1 VKTFFKNKYFLLI
14 TALVFFTAGAF
25 MYYTFSGGAAPTIS
39 SFESVLHKKEN
50 RLNEEMLALAK
61 RAESSGYNDLFS
73 GNPAYYN
80 SLMEEEGIALLI
92 YENDTLKF
100 WSDNSIA
107 VENWIKEVCLDSRM
121 VKLHNGWFEVVR
133 PHTNATTTKA
143 IVGLVLVKN
152 EYPYQNKYLI
162 NEFQKDF
169 ALPAETKLITDNP
182 NASNGVKNYTGDY
195 LFSLEFNP
203 ANNSVSLSS
212 YISVLFSLL
221 GFVFLIA
228 FLKVFCDHAL
238 ERFGKNYSSII
249 FVLLVI
255 ILRFSSIKF
264 SFPEIFYSFDLFSP
278 KVFANANSI
287 WLASLGDLLINVILL
302 FYLTYVFL
310 NDCEFNSLVSRLK
323 KLNKLVLSF
332 GFFLA
337 FFWFSW
343 VISGLFIGLIKNS
356 NIPFGI
362 NNLFTLNQ
370 YSFVGIVIIGLLLF
384 VYFLFADKMVSV
396 LKQLKLNNKQ
406 YALVFIV
413 SAAVHTLISHLLGTL
428 DLIIIFWPFLLVL
441 SIALIKQRQSIYPF
455 SSIIFL
461 VFLFSLYAVHIFIK
475 HSGIKEIES
484 RKIYAEK
491 LAAEQDPVAEMLF
504 QDIEK
509 KLKSDTV
516 LLSLVSGLEKQPEE
530 FEKRIKQQYF
540 SGFWE
545 KYDVHVALFDS
556 ACAPIIKSQNPLF
569 DNNFY
574 FDELIEKRGQP
585 TACDDFHFINN
596 SSGKISYLAKLPL
609 RKSISSKFGT
619 IYIELDAK
627 FISDEVG
634 FPELLL
640 DRNIGLSQELT
651 SYSYAKYKY
660 NQLVNQYGKYSY
672 NLSEADFPVME
683 ISSSGLASDP
693 GQAFE
698 TQNTEGFNHLLYRP
712 DMETL
717 IVLSKRNEGLVGKVT
732 TFSYLFA
739 FFSLLL
745 LLILFFRQISLG
757 RLFENF
763 SFKYRIQVL
772 LVFIVLISL
781 ALFGGGTIY
790 YIQQQFEVKNKENI
804 SEKIHSVLID
814 VEGKLSTENALNKG
828 LTEYVSFILKK
839 SSSVFFTDINFYDTH
854 GNLYASSRSKVFDE
868 GLTSKKMNPEAY
880 LQIAIL
886 GKTEF
891 IHDERIGKL
900 EYLSAYIP
908 FKNKDG
914 KLLAYLNLPY
924 FAKQS
929 ELEKEISGFLV
940 ALINIYVLLF
950 ALSIVTAIFISNYVT
965 KPLKLIQDKLSKIK
979 LGRTNEPI
987 EWKEKD
993 EIGSLVSEYN
1003 RMIAELSKSADLLAK
1018 SERESAWREMA
1029 KQVAHEIKNP
1039 LTPMKLSV
1047 QHLQRTWRDDA
1058 PDMDQKME
1066 RLTKTII
1073 EQIDTLSSIATEF
1086 SNFAKMPKANLEKI
1100 DVREILINSIALFH
1114 DSENSEIGF
1123 KNDAGEAF
1131 VLADKEQLLRA
1142 FNNLL
1147 KNAIQAIPEERK
1159 GMITVELKKEKNQFL
1174 ISVTDNGNG
1183 INDDV
1188 LDKIFVPNFT
1198 TKTGGMGLGLAMVK
1212 NIIETANGR
1221 IWFETKTEKGTTF
1234 YVVLPCFT
1242 EE

>member
-1 VKTFFKNKYFLLI
+1 MKKFFKNKYSLFLFSF
-14 TALVFFTAGAF
+14 VFFATGALL
-25 MYYTFSGGAAPTIS
+25 YSAFSGGAAPTIS
-39 SFESVLHKKEN
+39 VFEKVLHEKEI
-50 RLNEEMLALAK
+50 RLNTEMLSLAK
-61 RAESSGYNDLFS
+61 RAETESYNELFTKSPGYYSQLMND
-73 GNPAYYN
+73 
-80 SLMEEEGIALLI
+80 EGIALLI

-107 VENWIKEVCLDSRM
+107 VENWVKEVCLDSKM
-121 VKLHNGWFEVVR
+121 AKLHNGWFEVVR

-143 IVGLVLVKN
+143 IVGLVLIKN
-152 EYPYQNKYLI
+152 EYPYQNNYLV

-169 ALPAETKLITDNP
+169 ALPAATKLITDNP
-182 NASNGVKNYTGDY
+182 NASNGIKNYAGDY

-203 ANNSVSLSS
+203 ANNSVSFATYLS
-212 YISVLFSLL
+212 VFLSLL
-221 GFVFLIA
+221 GFIFFIVFLKA
-228 FLKVFCDHAL
+228 FYRDLFSKQ
-238 ERFGKNYSSII
+238 GKNFSTII
-249 FVLLVI
+249 FLVSIVLIRYCSLLFGV
-255 ILRFSSIKF
+255 
-264 SFPEIFYSFDLFSP
+264 PESFYSFDLFSP
-278 KVFANANSI
+278 TIFANANSI
-287 WLASLGDLLINVILL
+287 WLTSLGDLLLNVILL
-302 FYLTYVFL
+302 FYLTYTFF
-310 NDCEFNSLVSRLK
+310 NDCEFDALVNRLQRI
-323 KLNKLVLSF
+323 NKLIISF
-332 GFFLA
+332 SFFLA

-343 VISGLFIGLIKNS
+343 LINGLFTGLIKNS

-370 YSFVGIVIIGLLLF
+370 YSYVGIVIIGLLLF
-384 VYFLFADKMVSV
+384 IYFLFADKLVSV
-396 LKQLKLNNKQ
+396 LKQLRLNNQQ
-406 YALVFIV
+406 YFFVFVV
-413 SAAVHTLISHLLGTL
+413 SSGVHILISHLLGNL
-428 DLIIIFWPFLLVL
+428 DLIVIFWPFLLVL
-441 SIALIKQRQSIYPF
+441 SIALIKRKQIVYPF

-461 VFLFSLYAVHIFIK
+461 VFLFALYSVHIFIK
-475 HSGIKEIES
+475 HSGIKEVES

-491 LAAEQDPVAEMLF
+491 LAAEQDPVAELLF
-504 QDIEK
+504 KEVES
-509 KLKSDTV
+509 KLQADTI
-516 LLSLVSGLEKQPEE
+516 LLSLVSGLEKQPEA

-556 ACAPIIKSQNPLF
+556 ACAPIIRSQNPLF

-574 FDELIEKRGQP
+574 FDELIEKRGQQ
-585 TACDDFHFINN
+585 TTCDGFYFINN

-609 RKSISSKFGT
+609 YKSANSKYGT
-619 IYIELDAK
+619 IYVELDAK
-627 FISDEVG
+627 FISDEIG

-640 DRNIGLSQELT
+640 DRNVGLSQEL
-651 SYSYAKYKY
+651 SNYSYAKYKH
-660 NQLVNQYGKYSY
+660 NQLLNQYGKYAY
-672 NLSEADFPVME
+672 HLTAFDFK
-683 ISSSGLASDP
+683 ISSEDFIF
-693 GQAFE
+693 QDKD
-698 TQNTEGFNHLLYRP
+698 GFNHLLYRP
-712 DMETL
+712 NPETL
-717 IVLSKRNEGLVGKVT
+717 VVLSKRNEGLIGKVT

-745 LLILFFRQISLG
+745 LSILFFRQVSLG
-757 RLFENF
+757 RLLENF

-772 LVFIVLISL
+772 LVLIVLASL

-790 YIQQQFEVKNKENI
+790 YIKQQFEVKNQENI

-814 VEGKLSTENALNKG
+814 LESKLSTETVLNKG

-839 SSSVFFTDINFYDTH
+839 SSSVFFTDINFYDVE

-868 GLTSKKMNPEAY
+868 GLTSKKMNPEAF
-880 LQIAIL
+880 LQIAVL
-886 GKTEF
+886 GKSEF

-979 LGRTNEPI
+979 LGTTNEPI
-987 EWKEKD
+987 EWKEHD
-993 EIGSLVSEYN
+993 EIGNLVSEYN

-1047 QHLQRTWRDDA
+1047 QHLQRTWKDDG
-1058 PDMDQKME
+1058 PDMDEKME

-1100 DVREILINSIALFH
+1100 NIKDVITNTIALFH
-1114 DSENSEIGF
+1114 DSENLAIVFETKTDS
-1123 KNDAGEAF
+1123 DAF
-1131 VLADKEQLLRA
+1131 VYADKEQLLRV
-1142 FNNLL
+1142 FNNLI
-1147 KNAIQAIPEERK
+1147 KNAAQAIPENRK
-1159 GMITVELKKEKNQFL
+1159 GNIIVALTHEKQQFL
-1174 ISVTDNGNG
+1174 VSVTDNGNG
-1183 INDDV
+1183 IDDDV

-1212 NIIETANGR
+1212 NIVETINGR
-1221 IWFETKTEKGTTF
+1221 IWFETKAGVGTTF
-1234 YVVLPCFT
+1234 YVSIPCYQ
-1242 EE
+1242 ED

>member
-1 VKTFFKNKYFLLI
+1 MKNIFKNKYFLLVLAI
-14 TALVFFTAGAF
+14 VFFSAGTLF
-25 MYYTFSGGAAPTIS
+25 YYTYSGGAAPTIS
-39 SFESVLHKKEN
+39 GFESVLHKKEI
-50 RLNEEMLALAK
+50 RLNEEMLSLAK
-61 RAESSGYNDLFS
+61 RAESENYNDLFTKKPS
-73 GNPAYYN
+73 YYN
-80 SLMEEEGIALLI
+80 LLMQEEGIALLI

-107 VENWIKEVCLDSRM
+107 VENWVKEICLDSKM
-121 VKLHNGWFEVVR
+121 AKLHNGWFEVVR

-152 EYPYQNKYLI
+152 EYPYQNKYLV

-169 ALPAETKLITDNP
+169 AVPAETKLITDNP
-182 NASNGVKNYTGDY
+182 NATNGVKNYKGEY
-195 LFSLEFNP
+195 LFSLEFDP
-203 ANNSVSLSS
+203 TNNSISLIS
-212 YISVLFSLL
+212 YISVLLSLS
-221 GFVFLIA
+221 GFVFLIL
-228 FLKVFCDHAL
+228 FLKSFCSS
-238 ERFGKNYSSII
+238 FFSPYSKNFSTLAFI
-249 FVLLVI
+249 FLAVSVRY
-255 ILRFSSIKF
+255 ILIKF
-264 SFPEIFYSFDLFSP
+264 SFPDCFYSFDLFSP
-278 KVFANANSI
+278 KIFANASSV
-287 WLASLGDLLINVILL
+287 WLTSLGDLLINVVLM
-302 FYLTYVFL
+302 FYLTFVFL
-310 NDCEFNSLVSRLK
+310 NNFEFDVLVIQLK
-323 KLNKLVLSF
+323 KVNTLVISF
-332 GFFLA
+332 AFFLA

-343 VISGLFIGLIKNS
+343 ALNVLFIGLIKNS
-356 NIPFGI
+356 NIPFSI

-370 YSFVGIVIIGLLLF
+370 YSYVGIIIIGLLLF
-384 VYFLFADKMVSV
+384 VYFLLADKMVAV
-396 LKQLKLNNKQ
+396 LKMLKLNNRQ
-406 YALVFIV
+406 YIFVFII
-413 SAAVHTLISHLLGTL
+413 SAGIHTFISHFLGTL
-428 DLIIIFWPFLLVL
+428 DLIVIFWPFLLVL
-441 SIALIKQRQSIYPF
+441 SIAIIKKKQTIYPF

-461 VFLFSLYAVHIFIK
+461 VFLFSLYAVHVFIK
-475 HSGIKEIES
+475 HSAIKEVES

-491 LAAEQDPVAEMLF
+491 LAAEQDPVAELLF
-504 QDIEK
+504 QDVDK
-509 KLKSDTV
+509 KLHADTV
-516 LLSLVSGLEKQPEE
+516 LLSLISGFEKHPEE

-545 KYDVHVALFDS
+545 KYDVRVALFDS
-556 ACAPIIKSQNPLF
+556 ACAPIIRSQNPLF

-574 FDELIEKRGQP
+574 FDELIEKKGQK
-585 TACDDFHFINN
+585 TSCVGFYFINN
-596 SSGKISYLAKLPL
+596 SSGKISYLAKIPL
-609 RKSISSKFGT
+609 YKKPREDAKYGT

-640 DRNIGLSQELT
+640 DRNIGLSQEL
-651 SYSYAKYKY
+651 SNYSYAKYKH
-660 NQLVNQYGKYSY
+660 NQLLNQYGKYSY
-672 NLSEADFPVME
+672 SLNADDFKSTKIE
-683 ISSSGLASDP
+683 FD
-693 GQAFE
+693 F
-698 TQNTEGFNHLLYRP
+698 QNKEEFNHLLFRP
-712 DMETL
+712 NPETL
-717 IVLSKRNEGLVGKVT
+717 IVLSKRNDGLIGKVT

-745 LLILFFRQISLG
+745 LSILVFRQISLG
-757 RLFENF
+757 QLFEHF

-772 LVFIVLISL
+772 LVLIVLISL

-790 YIQQQFEVKNKENI
+790 YIKQQFEVKNKENI
-804 SEKIHSVLID
+804 SEKIHSVQID
-814 VEGKLSTENALNKG
+814 VEGKLSAENTFNKG

-839 SSSVFFTDINFYDTH
+839 SSSVFFTDINFYDVQ

-868 GLTSKKMNPEAY
+868 GLTSKKMNPEAF

-979 LGRTNEPI
+979 LGKTNEPI
-987 EWKEKD
+987 DWKEND
-993 EIGSLVSEYN
+993 EIGNLVSEYN

-1047 QHLQRTWRDDA
+1047 QHLQRTWKDGA

-1073 EQIDTLSSIATEF
+1073 EQIDTLSNIATEF

-1100 DVREILINSIALFH
+1100 NIKEIIVNTIALFH
-1114 DSENSEIGF
+1114 DSENLAITFETEIS
-1123 KNDAGEAF
+1123 AEAF
-1131 VLADKEQLLRA
+1131 VFADKEQLLRV
-1142 FNNLL
+1142 FNNLI
-1147 KNAIQAIPEERK
+1147 KNAVQAIPEEQK
-1159 GMITVELKKEKNQFL
+1159 GEIIVSLKKEKQQFL
-1174 ISVTDNGNG
+1174 ISVFDNGNG
-1183 INDDV
+1183 IDNDV
-1188 LDKIFVPNFT
+1188 IDKIFVPNFT

-1212 NIIETANGR
+1212 NIVETANGR
-1221 IWFETKTEKGTTF
+1221 IWFETKSGKGTTF
-1234 YVVLPCFT
+1234 YVTLPCFV